1 MKAVVYREYGPP
13 EVLHVEEIAKP
24 VPKDREVLIRVKAT
38 PVNYGDVTARKFG
51 HLRFRDFNMP
61 AFLLIPAKLA
71 FGLRRPRV
79 SVLGS
84 EFAGVVEETG
94 KQVRKFRP
102 GDPVFGYCGMAMGA
116 NAEFLCM
123 PEDGMLEIKPAAM
136 SFEEASGL
144 AYGGI
149 MAMSLLRRVRIK
161 PGDKVLILGASG
173 GIGAIALQLAKSRG
187 AAVTGVCGAPRLDYV
202 KSLGADKV
210 IDYARE
216 EFTQNGETYDL
227 IFDILGKGRFSR
239 GRRSL
244 AKNGCYLLAS
254 FKTGKLLQML
264 WTSVTGGQKVICAMA
279 NEDPKDMT
287 LLKELAEAGKL
298 RTIVDQCFPLEQA
311 AQAHRVVEQGLKKGS
326 VVITVAG

>member
-13 EVLHVEEIAKP
+13 EVLHVEEIVKP

-161 PGDKVLILGASG
+161 PGDKVLIHGASG

-187 AAVTGVCGAPRLDYV
+187 AAVTGVCGTPRLDYI

-210 IDYARE
+210 IDYTRE
-216 EFTQNGETYDL
+216 DFTQNDEMYDL

-239 GRRSL
+239 CRRSL

-326 VVITVAG
+326 VVITV